1 MPPTAVGMASAR
13 VLRYIELKTG
23 FSDNGPAWIARV
35 RLSRSGKA
43 LYFGNR
49 LLKRARRGGVA
60 GNYFDAETGDE
71 YWVSGVKKDGH
82 DRHPCGSGKV
92 AIEAG
97 AVTDYLEL
105 TGRTT
110 LDKASFD
117 VVPDLEPPDVARSHA
132 RENAA
137 HEERRGRPTR
147 S

>member
-1 MPPTAVGMASAR
+1 MASAR

-35 RLSRSGKA
+35 RLSQSGKA
-43 LYFGNR
+43 LYFGDK

-82 DRHPCGSGKV
+82 DRHPSSGSGKV

-97 AVTDYLEL
+97 VVAEYLEL
-105 TGRTT
+105 TGRTM
-110 LDKASFD
+110 LDKVSFD
-117 VVPDLEPPDVARSHA
+117 VVPDFEAPDVARSHA

-137 HEERRGRPTR
+137 LEGRRGRPTR